1 MMDSTMQDRQLT
13 IGAIA
18 RHASAVHAGAEVV
31 TASAGSTR
39 RSSFAEVLQRAA
51 RLAGGLGRLGVV
63 EGDRVGT
70 YLWNN
75 QEHLEAYL
83 GVPVLG
89 AVLHTLNV
97 RLAVDEI
104 AAVARHAGDT
114 VVIVGHNLAGQFA
127 PVLAAVPAIRTV
139 IVTGSPDQTAPGVS
153 ALAPAG
159 RRVLR
164 YEDVV
169 AAGDERDWQRET
181 PERAAAVMC
190 YTSGTTGTPKG
201 VLYSHRSTVLHAMSV
216 CSGNAVG
223 MSFADRALL
232 LVPMFH
238 ANAWG
243 WPFAALMSGA
253 AIVLTDGDLSP
264 AHVAGVI
271 ARERVTITGG
281 VPTLWTDVLTHV
293 ADQPDAD
300 LSSLRLIL
308 CGGSAVPLALAQAYR
323 ARFGVPVVQAWGM
336 TETSPLGA
344 VARPPAAVDREAAI
358 AYQQTQGRF
367 LFGTEARI
375 ADGQDVVCSDGT
387 AQGELQ
393 VRGPWVTGDYY
404 LGDQS
409 GAFTEDGW
417 LRTGDLGSLDAE
429 GYLRLTDRSRDA
441 IKSGGEW
448 ISSVVLEGV
457 LAEHPQIAEVAVIG
471 VPDDRWQE
479 RPLAIVAPRGTVG
492 LTPGELRDW
501 LSGKVARWWLPERWA
516 FVAALPRTSVGK
528 YDKKLLRQ
536 QFAAGELPV
545 QYERASRAGDTA

>member
-1 MMDSTMQDRQLT
+1 MTDSTMQDRQLT
-13 IGAIA
+13 IGAVA
-18 RHASAVHAGAEVV
+18 RHARAAHGRAEVITA
-31 TASAGSTR
+31 TASSTR
-39 RSSFAEVLQRAA
+39 RSSFAEVLRRAG
-51 RLAGGLGRLGVV
+51 RLAGGLRGLGVA
-63 EGDRVGT
+63 EGDRVAT

-83 GVPVLG
+83 GVPALG

-97 RLAVDEI
+97 RLSADEI
-104 AAVARHAGDT
+104 AAIARHAGDT
-114 VVIVGHNLAGQFA
+114 VVIVAHNLSSLFA
-127 PVLAAVPAIRTV
+127 PVLAAVPAIATV
-139 IVTGSPDQTAPGVS
+139 IVTGSPDET
-153 ALAPAG
+153 ALAVSTLAAAG

-169 AAGDERDWQRET
+169 AGGEELDWQRET

-201 VLYSHRSTVLHAMSV
+201 VVYSHRSTVLHAMSV

-264 AHVAGVI
+264 AHVASLI
-271 ARERVTITGG
+271 AREKVTITGG
-281 VPTLWTDVLTHV
+281 VPTLWTDVLAH
-293 ADQPDAD
+293 ADGRPDVD

-308 CGGSAVPLALAQAYR
+308 CGGSAVPLALARAYR
-323 ARFGVPVVQAWGM
+323 TRFGVPLVQAWGM

-344 VARPPAAVDREAAI
+344 VARAPATADGKSAL
-358 AYQQTQGRF
+358 AYEQTQGRF
-367 LFGTEARI
+367 LFGIEARI
-375 ADGQDVVCSDGT
+375 VDGQDVARSDGV

-404 LGDQS
+404 LGDKS

-417 LRTGDLGSLDAE
+417 LRTGDIGSLDPE

-448 ISSVVLEGV
+448 ISSVMLEGV
-457 LAEHPQIAEVAVIG
+457 LAEHPLIAEAAVIG

-479 RPLAIVAPRGTVG
+479 RPLAIVVPRADAG

-501 LSGKVARWWLPERWA
+501 LSGQIARWWLPERWA

-545 QYERASRAGDTA
+545 QFERSS